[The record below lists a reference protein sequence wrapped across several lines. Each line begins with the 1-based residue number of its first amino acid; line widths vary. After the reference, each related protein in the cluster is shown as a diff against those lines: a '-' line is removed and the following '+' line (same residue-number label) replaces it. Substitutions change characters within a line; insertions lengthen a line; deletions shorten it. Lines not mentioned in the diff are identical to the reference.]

1 MKTVNGMNNNFY
13 DSNSNKM
20 GNFLFQKGDYPFK
33 GRFYWFLVLH
43 IENEADEKPILDFL
57 REMLFDVVFIK
68 INKDDI
74 VAFYFNETDLD
85 FRSMQASIGEDF
97 SLLVQC
103 FGSGP
108 MSTAHPE
115 NFEIIFNAYQKYLSK
130 KPLLYYGIVDLLL
143 EIIKTDLR
151 DLLSLKSAIL
161 NRVEDDS
168 QLECL
173 ILNLLECDLNV
184 TKTAHLTYMHRNTV
198 INKLEFIKAQTGLNV
213 QHFKDAACMYWL
225 IKTK

>member
-1 MKTVNGMNNNFY
+1 MNNYFY
-13 DSNSNKM
+13 DSNSKKM
-20 GNFLFQKGDYPFK
+20 GNFLFEKGEYPFK

-43 IENEADEKPILDFL
+43 IENQTDEKPIMDFL
-57 REMLFDVVFIK
+57 KELLFDAVFVRVGKEIL
-68 INKDDI
+68 
-74 VAFYFNETDLD
+74 VFYFNETDVD

-108 MSTAHPE
+108 MSSSHPE
-115 NFEIIFNAYQKYLSK
+115 YFEIILKAYQKYLSK

-151 DLLSLKSAIL
+151 DLKPLRSAIL
-161 NRVEDDS
+161 NRVENDS
-168 QLECL
+168 QLEGL

-198 INKLEFIKAQTGLNV
+198 INKLELIKAQTGLNI